1 MFPDLGDYRFHL
13 NYPEIDEHFLDLK
26 TQISVLCKDLLKKDF
41 TRGDYKELVLL
52 VLLYLQDDEGNA
64 EAFKTFCRPGAL
76 YKAISMSKLLYSV
89 KMELLRD
96 HIITKLPKGSV
107 FGAGQA
113 HKIERFV
120 KFVVFCYVA
129 WWLTAPVPANA
140 PVNDLA
146 LLKVLYKYI
155 DVDEICGT
163 AAFKAFMRHL
173 WYLAEENV
181 LLALFCSIVSEGE
194 KEPHLRLDSASPNE

>member
-96 HIITKLPKGSV
+96 HNITKLPS
-107 FGAGQA
+107 
-113 HKIERFV
+113 
-120 KFVVFCYVA
+120 
-129 WWLTAPVPANA
+129 
-140 PVNDLA
+140 
-146 LLKVLYKYI
+146 
-155 DVDEICGT
+155 
-163 AAFKAFMRHL
+163 RH
-173 WYLAEENV
+173 
-181 LLALFCSIVSEGE
+181 S
-194 KEPHLRLDSASPNE
+194 